1 MNARRA
7 CVLVCFL
14 LFIPQLASAQRDQWV
29 ATWAASPQPSG
40 PDTKDPVLN
49 IDNQTV
55 RERVRVS
62 IGGAQIRLRLSNEYG
77 STPLQVGAVTVAVP
91 TDASSVQPGSIRKV
105 TFSGHNSVAIPAGAP
120 ALSDPVAFPIAS
132 GAEVSV
138 SVYFPEPV
146 ANPTVHWLA
155 LKHAVVSPL
164 GDRTGAEKIDGGAT
178 ISSSILVSAVLV
190 RAQAHQRLIVTFG
203 DSITDGDGSTPD
215 MDASWPSN
223 LARRLAKTAQGSHV
237 AVVNEG
243 IAGTRLL
250 RDCFMPSIGC
260 FGVSALARFDRDAL
274 GVPGRHSH
282 CAAARCQ

>member
-132 GAEVSV
+132 GAEVTATHWACRASLTLCCCKVSMTSV
-138 SVYFPEPV
+138 FPERKS
-146 ANPTVHWLA
+146 ANNCLPI
-155 LKHAVVSPL
+155 PL
-164 GDRTGAEKIDGGAT
+164 T
-178 ISSSILVSAVLV
+178 
-190 RAQAHQRLIVTFG
+190 
-203 DSITDGDGSTPD
+203 
-215 MDASWPSN
+215 
-223 LARRLAKTAQGSHV
+223 RRVWKS
-237 AVVNEG
+237 
-243 IAGTRLL
+243 
-250 RDCFMPSIGC
+250 
-260 FGVSALARFDRDAL
+260 
-274 GVPGRHSH
+274 
-282 CAAARCQ
+282 